1 MKEPWLVAHFDNR
14 NKKSKRTAV
23 HAISDYF
30 GLRVARGELEQCI
43 ASFEQTLAALPSNPF
58 HVALGLD
65 FLHLTEDAAAYLVDL
80 YREASTEFAVQAIY
94 VEMNGFDIN
103 PDGWH
108 CDGFA
113 FKTAGDQWDID
124 WLALWDAQSKTT
136 LELTGMEPVQKAYS
150 DYGPSS
156 ERTLLEDLVLELTNH
171 LVNARFM
178 QLIAAAHESAKRACP
193 PLAGLP
199 VFSTAHDWPTV
210 HRS

>member
-1 MKEPWLVAHFDNR
+1 M
-14 NKKSKRTAV
+14 

-43 ASFEQTLAALPSNPF
+43 AGLEQALAALSNSPF
-58 HVALGLD
+58 LVVLGLD
-65 FLHLTEDAAAYLVDL
+65 FLHLTDDAAAYLVDL
-80 YREASTEFAVQAIY
+80 YREASREFAVQAIY

-103 PDGWH
+103 PDDWH

-124 WLALWDAQSKTT
+124 WLALWDAQSTT
-136 LELTGMEPVQKAYS
+136 SFELTGMEPLQKAYS
-150 DYGPSS
+150 VYGPSPD
-156 ERTLLEDLVLELTNH
+156 RTLLEDLVLELTDH

-193 PLAGLP
+193 ALSGLP
-199 VFSTAHDWPTV
+199 VLSTAHDWPTV
-210 HRS
+210 HRSE